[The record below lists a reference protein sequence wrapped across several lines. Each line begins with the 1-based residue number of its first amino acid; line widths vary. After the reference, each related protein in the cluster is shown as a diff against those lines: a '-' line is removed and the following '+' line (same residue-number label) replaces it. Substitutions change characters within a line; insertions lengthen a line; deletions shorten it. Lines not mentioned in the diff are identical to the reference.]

1 MKLTLVKQGNFLGTK
16 CDFYR
21 DENGQ
26 IFMSRTQIGY
36 ALQYSNPQKAISNI
50 HDRNKERLDKLSIQ
64 VTAKDF
70 RKTPQNEVAYPN
82 MKPPQ
87 NDPPYTLNKN
97 PNALNYMYTEKGI
110 YDIVRKSRQPI
121 ADDFYD
127 WVYDVI
133 QAIKENGYYLAT
145 EKDERWL
152 GIRQEGKDTRREET
166 DAIKEFVEYAKEQG
180 SNKPQWYY
188 KHFTNLVRTK
198 LNIPK
203 NLDREDMNQKMLM
216 QINIL
221 EGVITMKLP
230 KLIKTGMGYKD
241 IYEKIKELIHEI

>member
-1 MKLTLVKQGNFLGTK
+1 MKLSLVKQGNFLGTK

-21 DENGQ
+21 DEKGQ

-36 ALQYSNPQKAISNI
+36 ALNYEDPQDSIKKI
-50 HDRNKERLDKLSIQ
+50 HRRNKDRLDKLSII
-64 VTAKDF
+64 VASKDF
-70 RKTPQNEVAYPN
+70 KRGGQTV
-82 MKPPQ
+82 
-87 NDPPYTLNKN
+87 PPYTINSD
-97 PNALNYMYTEKGI
+97 PNAKNYMYTEKGI
-110 YDIVRKSRQPI
+110 YEIVRRSRQKV
-121 ADDFYD
+121 ADEFYD

-152 GIRQEGKDTRREET
+152 GVRQEGKDTRREET

-216 QINIL
+216 QISIL
-221 EGVITMKLP
+221 EGVISMKLP